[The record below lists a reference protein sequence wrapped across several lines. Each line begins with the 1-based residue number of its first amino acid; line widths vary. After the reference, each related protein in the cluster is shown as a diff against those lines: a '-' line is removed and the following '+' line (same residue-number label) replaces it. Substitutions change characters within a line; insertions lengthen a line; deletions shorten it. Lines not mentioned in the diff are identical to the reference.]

1 MTRCWEAAL
10 SLLASVYLKISG
22 RQREEAKEKRSVSSP
37 PLSSLVHMFSQSVTS
52 PSCSPSLSNLPSFPR
67 VCHGFDS
74 SSVPLFNNVAAAHP
88 PCPIPY
94 PAPPPPIFFTE
105 ADTVQKKSTMGC
117 INHVAFEYP
126 QRTQNSLSSV
136 FLPLPLLLSSLDQPR
151 EDLIPRIR
159 NEKQRRSLVKKD
171 RSIKWQLDYLLMR
184 SACLYY
190 VCLQNE
196 IYCPL

>member
-10 SLLASVYLKISG
+10 SLLASVYLKISS
-22 RQREEAKEKRSVSSP
+22 RQREEAKEKRSVFP
-37 PLSSLVHMFSQSVTS
+37 PSLVHMFSQSVTS

-94 PAPPPPIFFTE
+94 PAPPLPFFFTE

-117 INHVAFEYP
+117 IKQPCRLRISPENTKQPLICFP
-126 QRTQNSLSSV
+126 PSS
-136 FLPLPLLLSSLDQPR
+136 PLT
-151 EDLIPRIR
+151 RI
-159 NEKQRRSLVKKD
+159 S
-171 RSIKWQLDYLLMR
+171 R
-184 SACLYY
+184 SA
-190 VCLQNE
+190 
-196 IYCPL
+196 P

>member
-1 MTRCWEAAL
+1 
-10 SLLASVYLKISG
+10 
-22 RQREEAKEKRSVSSP
+22 
-37 PLSSLVHMFSQSVTS
+37 MFSQSVTS

-94 PAPPPPIFFTE
+94 PAPPPSHFFSLRLTQSRRK
-105 ADTVQKKSTMGC
+105 APWDASN
-117 INHVAFEYP
+117 NHVAFEYP

-151 EDLIPRIR
+151 EDLILRIR

-196 IYCPL
+196 ICCPL

>member
-10 SLLASVYLKISG
+10 SLLASVYLKILG

-94 PAPPPPIFFTE
+94 PAPPHFFFTE

-117 INHVAFEYP
+117 IKQPCRLRISPENTKQPLICFP
-126 QRTQNSLSSV
+126 PSS
-136 FLPLPLLLSSLDQPR
+136 PLT
-151 EDLIPRIR
+151 LI
-159 NEKQRRSLVKKD
+159 S
-171 RSIKWQLDYLLMR
+171 R
-184 SACLYY
+184 SA
-190 VCLQNE
+190 
-196 IYCPL
+196 P